1 MTDNLLPPQGTQR
14 DLRDHDQNGRRQPD
28 VPKMVELPADQ
39 IKVHVREGEIQQNT
53 RDGRFQRKSEQVSH
67 RSGVLRENQ
76 RVFVRVV
83 LLA

>member
-14 DLRDHDQNGRRQPD
+14 DLRDQDQNGRCQPD
-28 VPKMVELPADQ
+28 ESKVVELLADQ
-39 IKVHVREGEIQQNT
+39 VEVHVREGEIQQNT
-53 RDGRFQRKSEQVSH
+53 RDGRFQRKSEQISH